1 MRYFVEPNVAEPKM
15 LVRIDW
21 AMGIAQVIGPNQTKW
36 TQRDSLYDMLH
47 DSDGAEITEELA
59 SKIASKWGGAL

>member
-1 MRYFVEPNVAEPKM
+1 MRYFVEPNVAEPKL

-21 AMGIAQVIGPNQTKW
+21 AMRIAQVIGPNQTKW

-47 DSDGAEITEELA
+47 DSDGAEITEKLA
-59 SKIASKWGGAL
+59 SKIASEWGGAL